1 MESKIVTI
9 KKPKGMKTTLYFTG
23 LLFILFSFKSFSQN
37 EQKTTGISDNN
48 GSKFITSHGYENC
61 VELTNSVCRVVLD
74 PNFGGRVLVYEI
86 DGKNALY
93 VDPEKNG
100 FIPVPGEW
108 RGLSGM
114 QPSAGRFD
122 IGPEKNKVDTKIFF
136 LGKWNAEITG
146 KFSARMTSQ
155 INEKENLQVVRDF
168 QLDPNTSKFR
178 ITQTIK
184 NLGNTPRKLCY
195 WSRTFATGGGICI
208 VPLSNPNRF
217 PKRYISYT
225 NSNSMLFV
233 PEPEENIK
241 VMIDY
246 LLILGPVKLPK
257 MVFDT
262 DKGWLG
268 YITKDDMLFTKTYEY
283 NKNYEY
289 GEMAAVPLSIWYKD
303 EIVAELEPIGP
314 WEWIDPQKET
324 SFSETWHL
332 LPYKYPVNKEVNVED
347 INSKVKALN

>member
-1 MESKIVTI
+1 
-9 KKPKGMKTTLYFTG
+9 MKSSQYLIG
-23 LLFILFSFKSFSQN
+23 LVLILCSNNMFSQIGM
-37 EQKTTGISDNN
+37 TTTKHSQSH

-61 VELTNSVCRVVLD
+61 IELSNSACRVVLD

-122 IGPEKNKVDTKIFF
+122 IGPERIKVDTKLFW

-146 KFSARMTSQ
+146 NFSATLTSQ

-168 QLDPNTSKFR
+168 ELDPNTTKFKV
-178 ITQTIK
+178 TQTIK
-184 NLGNTPRKLCY
+184 NLGTTPKKLCY

-217 PKRYISYT
+217 PKGYISYS
-225 NSNSMLFV
+225 NSNSMLFM

-241 VMIDY
+241 VMNDY

-257 MVFDT
+257 MVFDS

-268 YITKDDMLFTKTYEY
+268 YITKDDMLFVKTYEY
-283 NKNYEY
+283 NKNHEY
-289 GEMAAVPLSIWYKD
+289 GEMAAVPLSIWYHQD
-303 EIVAELEPIGP
+303 IVAELEPIGP
-314 WEWIDPQKET
+314 WEWIAPKGES

-332 LPYKYPVNKEVNVED
+332 LPYDYPENKEVDVVD
-347 INSKVKALN
+347 INDKVKALE